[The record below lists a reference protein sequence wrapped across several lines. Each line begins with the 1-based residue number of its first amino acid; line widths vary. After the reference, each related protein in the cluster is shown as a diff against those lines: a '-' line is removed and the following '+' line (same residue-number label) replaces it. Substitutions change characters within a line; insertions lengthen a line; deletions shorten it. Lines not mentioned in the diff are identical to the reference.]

1 MGDLFHQEALHDALL
16 QLQKG
21 LDELGDGDSPI
32 RTALLIKTGTVH
44 LALGQSKE
52 ALTSVKKGLDLL
64 PDGPSHLRMR
74 ALTTQGAVYSS
85 QGDVLQGHRYTSEA
99 LGIAELLM
107 DRVHMLSILANSGLE
122 LTIAGRWHDAQ
133 ADYERAIEIAQKIS
147 NKGELAK
154 LENNL
159 GMLYTNM
166 GDQNSAL
173 AHLTHAQEL
182 AEELG
187 FHVYLAHIL
196 ASLGDLY
203 VRRGDWKAAE
213 VALAE
218 AERLAQD
225 AGSAY
230 PLSEIYFLHSQ
241 VHRAAERVQNA
252 KQAAQHAVD
261 LAHEM
266 NLTLE
271 EGKAW
276 RALGQALLTE
286 GLSLPA
292 MNAFQRSLDLLA
304 ADAYEASRTKAVW
317 GLALLSEA
325 RDTFACFGAGR
336 DLAACRF
343 P

>member
-1 MGDLFHQEALHDALL
+1 
-16 QLQKG
+16 
-21 LDELGDGDSPI
+21 
-32 RTALLIKTGTVH
+32 
-44 LALGQSKE
+44 
-52 ALTSVKKGLDLL
+52 
-64 PDGPSHLRMR
+64 MR

-85 QGDVLQGHRYTSEA
+85 HGDVLQGHRYTREA

-166 GDQNSAL
+166 GDLDLAL
-173 AHLTHAQEL
+173 THLSHAQEL

-187 FHVYLAHIL
+187 LHVYLAHIL

-225 AGSAY
+225 AGSTY
-230 PLSEIYFLHSQ
+230 PLPEIYFLHSQ
-241 VHRAAERVQNA
+241 VHRAAERVQDA

-286 GLSLPA
+286 GLPLPA
-292 MNAFQRSLDLLA
+292 MDAFHRSL
-304 ADAYEASRTKAVW
+304 ESP
-317 GLALLSEA
+317 
-325 RDTFACFGAGR
+325 GR
-336 DLAACRF
+336 RCL
-343 P
+343 